1 MTKGNNIRLGQEL
14 RKFANIGETKTREEI
29 IDYLFEDRD
38 RFATH
43 IQNSLMS
50 LKYLSILNDT
60 VDETVSLT
68 SAVVAK
74 LIELGVPEEA
84 IQEVSFFEMKKALS
98 QRFSTAMNNFV
109 TIINEVTMSP
119 AYKEHN
125 EAYGLKSQRHGDYIF
140 VTEDEFIKSIHKNQW
155 IRLVRGATKL
165 SAFNPEDNAMN
176 EVLRILTRY
185 GKTYKL
191 K

>member
-14 RKFANIGETKTREEI
+14 RRLANIGETKTREEI
-29 IDYLFEDRD
+29 IDYLFDKRD
-38 RFATH
+38 KFATH
-43 IQNSLMS
+43 IQNSLVS

-60 VDETVSLT
+60 VEVTVTLT
-68 SAVVAK
+68 SDVAAR
-74 LIELGVPEEA
+74 LSELNVPEDE
-84 IQEVSFFEMKKALS
+84 IQNVSFMETKKAWA

-119 AYKEHN
+119 AFKENN
-125 EAYGLKSQRHGDYIF
+125 EPYGLKSQRHGDYIF
-140 VTEDEFIKSIHKNQW
+140 VTEDEFFKSILKNQW
-155 IRLVRGATKL
+155 VRLVRGASKL
-165 SAFNPEDNAMN
+165 GALNPEDNAMN